1 MKYPI
6 TILFLIVFASIIQGT
21 ILFGWLTHHLYFTI
35 EKLGSLTILGL
46 AVTGFTMAYLK
57 ILSASINGFW
67 SIKIILAT
75 LLQFINFGVF
85 LGFAYLLLLS
95 WVDQPLYIGP

>member
-6 TILFLIVFASIIQGT
+6 TILFLTVFATIIQG
-21 ILFGWLTHHLYFTI
+21 IMFYGWLTHHLYFTVD
-35 EKLGSLTILGL
+35 KLGSLTILGL

-67 SIKIILAT
+67 SIKIMLAT
-75 LLQFINFGVF
+75 LLQLINFAAF
-85 LGFAYLLLLS
+85 LGFAYLLIMN